1 MLPPGWV
8 GYVTTPAP
16 AQPPAGRAGYGA
28 QWWLYGPAQGLPAGT
43 YAASGNRGQYVMVVP
58 SRRIVVVRRGFDAV
72 RAGGAQFEVARFTAD
87 VLRTL
92 PGS

>member
-1 MLPPGWV
+1 
-8 GYVTTPAP
+8 
-16 AQPPAGRAGYGA
+16 
-28 QWWLYGPAQGLPAGT
+28 
-43 YAASGNRGQYVMVVP
+43 VVP

-72 RAGGAQFEVARFTAD
+72 GAGGAQFEVARFTAD